1 MLRHRWAADRLWEG
15 IVGGADEPWRAGLEV
30 LAAKPLDWGPS
41 SSDRSVHARA
51 LQGLALEARRQ
62 RTPTIESRTTA
73 YGEML
78 VACASCH
85 TSKQPATLA
94 APDSKPR

>member
-1 MLRHRWAADRLWEG
+1 MPELPEVEA
-15 IVGGADEPWRAGLEV
+15 WRAGLDV

-41 SSDRSVHARA
+41 SSERSVHART
-51 LQGLALEARRQ
+51 LQGLALDALRLRAS
-62 RTPTIESRTTA
+62 TIESRATV
-73 YGEML
+73 YGELL

-94 APDSKPR
+94 APDARPR